1 MVWGWPLRLKAM
13 KPESKPKPVNNIA
26 DVQKPMWVG
35 FARKPEW
42 RCIIPVTE
50 FAEADAERSR
60 RFYEEALQPF
70 GLAVIIRV
78 GPERTRTGG
87 TRYGLGRDG
96 YPRIWFH
103 DGEAPG
109 SPMHLALAT
118 TGRPVVDAFHAAALA
133 AGGTDNGAP
142 GIRERYHPNYYAAF
156 VLDPDG
162 NNIEAVCQVP
172 DRKRAPGPP

>member
-1 MVWGWPLRLKAM
+1 MNTERQVPR
-13 KPESKPKPVNNIA
+13 
-26 DVQKPMWVG
+26 
-35 FARKPEW
+35 FAGDA
-42 RCIIPVTE
+42 ILDHIE
-50 FAEADAERSR
+50 FAVADAERSR
-60 RFYEEALQPF
+60 RFYEEALRPF
-70 GLAVIIRV
+70 GMTFIIRV

-118 TGRPVVDAFHAAALA
+118 TDRRIVDAFHVGALA
-133 AGGTDNGAP
+133 AGGTDNGPP
-142 GIRERYHPNYYAAF
+142 GVRELYHSDYYAAF

-162 NNIEAVCQVP
+162 NNIEAVCQAP
-172 DRKRAPGPP
+172 DRKVTPGQ

>member
-1 MVWGWPLRLKAM
+1 MTTKNEVPRSAGDAILDH
-13 KPESKPKPVNNIA
+13 I
-26 DVQKPMWVG
+26 
-35 FARKPEW
+35 
-42 RCIIPVTE
+42 E
-50 FAEADAERSR
+50 FAVADAERSR
-60 RFYEEALQPF
+60 HFFEEALRPF
-70 GLAVIIRV
+70 GMTVIIRV
-78 GPERTRTGG
+78 GPERMRMGG

-109 SPMHLALAT
+109 SSMHIALAT
-118 TGRPVVDAFHAAALA
+118 ADRRIVDAFHAAALA
-133 AGGTDNGAP
+133 AGGMDNGAP

-172 DRKRAPGPP
+172 GREMAPSP